1 MLLQKERE
9 EVVAYGKKVSEAGL
23 CPGTSGN
30 ISVFNAEKGLM
41 AISPSGLDYYSTT
54 PEDVVVMD
62 LDAHI
67 VDGGRNPSSER
78 DLHSVFYKKKPEMG
92 AVVHTHSVYCTTY
105 AVLRRPIRA
114 VHYAVYD
121 AHAAEVPVAPY
132 ILFGTKELA
141 EKAVE
146 VCGDGNAVL
155 LANHG
160 IVVCGK
166 NIAAAY
172 SLAVN
177 LEYTAELQYRAETI
191 GKPYVLTNEQVLEVA
206 DRFTRYGQGDGK
218 ASY

>member
-67 VDGGRNPSSER
+67 VDGGRNPSSEW

-191 GKPYVLTNEQVLEVA
+191 GKPYVKSPISTFAGL
-206 DRFTRYGQGDGK
+206 
-218 ASY
+218 